1 MTNAAERSWEELTLR
16 EKIGQTMIMLPDRKQ
31 ELELGGGS
39 LEGFFERYP
48 VSGFFMG
55 WKLFD
60 GVPELERPEHVRHSV
75 REYQAAS
82 RLPLVFQED
91 YEQGVGMPGMTPLP
105 ALMSVGAANSPELA
119 HAYGEHIAREARSMG
134 VRWVL
139 NPCADLNLN
148 RANPI
153 ANTRCI
159 SDDPDKAVR
168 LLCRQVAGLQDNGV
182 AATAKHFPGDGV
194 DSRDQHLC
202 TTANTLSL
210 DDWRRRSGRVFQELS
225 EAGVMAIMP
234 GHITLPAYQEARQE
248 YLDGFHPPATLS
260 RALLTDLL
268 KGEMG
273 FRGVIVSDAM
283 MMGGFRGWY
292 ATLLEGEI
300 RSFLAGVDAMLWPSC
315 GFMDELEA
323 RILRGEVPMSRL
335 DDAVRRVW
343 EMKRRLGL
351 LDPDHALIR
360 AMTSAEKAAAAAD
373 SSRIAERSLTLVRD
387 RRRALPLDPAKDRD
401 LLVVGVTPRS
411 RKGGDGGFG
420 AIEGLRD
427 LLASRGFR
435 VDLQHNILYETD
447 YWQSNLPERYDR
459 IIVVVIRSMHQ
470 PFGPLLF
477 WDDEAQSV
485 WGVNAMPKGKIIVVG
500 MGSPYLVD
508 EYFERVDTCI
518 NAYSR
523 DESTRKALVRAL
535 LGEIPF
541 AGVSP
546 VSLSR

>member
-1 MTNAAERSWEELTLR
+1 MTNVRESAADRSWEELTLR
-16 EKIGQTMIMLPDRKQ
+16 EKIGQTMIMLPDRTQ
-31 ELELGGGS
+31 ELERGGGS
-39 LEGFFERYP
+39 LAGFFERYP

-55 WKLFD
+55 WKLFE
-60 GVPELERPEHVRHSV
+60 GVPADQWAEQVRRAV
-75 REYQAAS
+75 REYQTAS
-82 RLPLVFQED
+82 RLPLLFQED
-91 YEQGVGMPGMTPLP
+91 YE
-105 ALMSVGAANSPELA
+105 
-119 HAYGEHIAREARSMG
+119 H
-134 VRWVL
+134 
-139 NPCADLNLN
+139 
-148 RANPI
+148 
-153 ANTRCI
+153 
-159 SDDPDKAVR
+159 
-168 LLCRQVAGLQDNGV
+168 
-182 AATAKHFPGDGV
+182 GV

-202 TTANTLSL
+202 TTPNTLPL
-210 DDWRRRSGRVFQELS
+210 DDWRRTSGRVFQELS
-225 EAGVMAIMP
+225 DEGVMAIMP
-234 GHITLPAYQEARQE
+234 GHIALPAWQRARQE

-260 RALLTDLL
+260 SALLTDLL
-268 KGEMG
+268 KREMG

-300 RSFLAGVDAMLWPSC
+300 RSFLAGVDVMLWPSY

-323 RILRGEVPMSRL
+323 RILRGEVPMYRL

-351 LDPDHALIR
+351 LDPEHELVR
-360 AMTSAEKAAAAAD
+360 AMSGAEKAAAAAD

-387 RRRALPLDPAKDRD
+387 RRRALPLDPARDRN

-411 RKGGDGGFG
+411 RKGGDGGFE
-420 AIEGLRD
+420 AIRGVRD
-427 LLASRGFR
+427 LLASRDFR

-447 YWQSNLPERYDR
+447 YWQSNLPDRYDR

-518 NAYSR
+518 NTYSH

-546 VSLSR
+546 VRHERNRGPGVSS